1 MAGERRSPY
10 WDRANARGRHI
21 SVTQT
26 LLVTG
31 AQGFV
36 GRWFI
41 AEALR
46 RWPAHRIVG
55 IGRSAHRSAAFTH
68 EITLGTQRVTAPLP
82 LELRADSDRFTYR
95 IADVRDIE
103 TLAPILR
110 ETRPTYVVHL
120 ASALRDDPP
129 RMLFPIN
136 VEGTISLLTAIAE
149 ADVAPQAIVIGSSGS
164 VYGAATSLPIGETD
178 RCAPNDLY
186 AVSKY
191 SAEMA
196 AKLIG
201 RQTGLP
207 VILSRLF
214 NIVGPGLDERH
225 ACARFASQF
234 AAMSAGLSARTI
246 AIGDLSST
254 RDFIDVRD
262 VATAIAILL
271 DRGVAGTTYNVASGR
286 ETAMHTI
293 FSTLQGEAGLD
304 GEVSVEQS
312 YRRLSD
318 SPRAFAD
325 ISRLCA
331 LDFHPRWTLTESLRS
346 LYSYYVDSIAEVGT
360 QTAARTPPTRASA
373 VAGFRTHG

>member
-1 MAGERRSPY
+1 M
-10 WDRANARGRHI
+10 
-21 SVTQT
+21 QT

-103 TLAPILR
+103 ALAPILQ
-110 ETRPTYVVHL
+110 ETRPTHVVHL

-129 RMLFPIN
+129 HMLFPIN
-136 VEGTISLLTAIAE
+136 VEGTISLLTALAK
-149 ADVAPQAIVIGSSGS
+149 AGVAPKAIVIGSSGS
-164 VYGAATSLPIGETD
+164 VYGASASLPIAETE

-191 SAEMA
+191 CAEMA
-196 AKLIG
+196 ATLIG

-207 VILSRLF
+207 VILARLF

-234 AAMSAGLSARTI
+234 AAMSAGLCARNI
-246 AIGDLSST
+246 AIGDLSTT

-262 VATAIAILL
+262 VAIAIGILL
-271 DRGVAGTTYNVASGR
+271 DRGEAGATYNVASGR
-286 ETAMHTI
+286 ETAMRTI
-293 FSTLQGEAGLD
+293 FRALEEEADLK

-318 SPRAFAD
+318 SPRAYAD
-325 ISRLCA
+325 ISRLRA
-331 LDFHPRWTLTESLRS
+331 LEFHPRWTVAESLRF

-360 QTAARTPPTRASA
+360 QTAARTPSTRASA